1 MTMTRPAK
9 TKTDLFAAL
18 EDDVKQF
25 RDALFGAIRAA
36 ASDIAA
42 RVRQT
47 TQAETKQLEVA
58 KEKE

>member
-1 MTMTRPAK
+1 MAKPAK

-18 EDDVKQF
+18 EDDLRQF
-25 RDALFGAIRAA
+25 RDALFGAVRAA
-36 ASDIAA
+36 ASAIAA

-47 TQAETKQLEVA
+47 TQAETKRLEVA

>member
-1 MTMTRPAK
+1 MAKPAK

-18 EDDVKQF
+18 EDDLRQF
-25 RDALFGAIRAA
+25 RDALFGAVRAA
-36 ASDIAA
+36 ASTIAT

-47 TQAETKQLEVA
+47 TQAETKRLEVA

>member
-1 MTMTRPAK
+1 MAKPAK

-18 EDDVKQF
+18 EDDLRQF
-25 RDALFGAIRAA
+25 RDALFGAVRAA
-36 ASDIAA
+36 ASAIDT

-47 TQAETKQLEVA
+47 TQAETKRLEVA

>member
-1 MTMTRPAK
+1 MMAPAK

-18 EDDVKQF
+18 EDDLRQF
-25 RDALFGAIRAA
+25 RHALFGAVRAA
-36 ASDIAA
+36 ASAIAT

-47 TQAETKQLEVA
+47 TQAETKRLEVA

>member
-1 MTMTRPAK
+1 MAKPAK

-18 EDDVKQF
+18 EDDLRQF
-25 RDALFGAIRAA
+25 RDALFGAVRAA
-36 ASDIAA
+36 SAIAT

-47 TQAETKQLEVA
+47 TQAETKRLEVA

>member
-1 MTMTRPAK
+1 MAKPAK

-18 EDDVKQF
+18 EDDLRQF
-25 RDALFGAIRAA
+25 RDALFGAVRAA
-36 ASDIAA
+36 AAT

-47 TQAETKQLEVA
+47 TQAETKRLEVA